1 MLTNLTRRR
10 FLATTAAAGGALALG
25 PAHRAFAQTETI
37 VVTSY
42 GGIWEEAIRD
52 IFVADF
58 TARTGGSAD
67 IQIGGPPQ
75 WMSQIEANLQDP
87 PIDVL
92 VNTIDLAL
100 VAGRTGLVEK
110 VDPAKLSH
118 LANIPQR
125 FVDAVEGW
133 GVIFD
138 YGAAGIAYHRE
149 RIPEPPGSIRD
160 MVDGALAGD
169 YVLSL
174 PGISYAPTPQMLI
187 WSLADALGGSVENVD
202 PAFDAL
208 KRLQEA
214 RAVIFYGGATEFLNH
229 LESGE
234 ADLGIYWDGRTWAH
248 YSSGAEWIGYVNPE
262 EGGVMNPVVV
272 QKVVRSPEI
281 AWEYI
286 DSMLAPGPQLA
297 FAEMVQ
303 YGVTNTEVV
312 YPDWL
317 KNRITPWESTRWPPF
332 EVIGEKIPEWV
343 DRWNREIGA

>member
-1 MLTNLTRRR
+1 MSIKLSRRQI
-10 FLATTAAAGGALALG
+10 LAGTVASSTLALAPFG
-25 PAHRAFAQTETI
+25 PAFAQADSI

-42 GGIWEEAIRD
+42 GGVWEEAIRD
-52 IFVADF
+52 LFVADF
-58 TARTGGSAD
+58 EARTGGTAE

-75 WMSQIEANLQDP
+75 WMSQIEASLDNP

-110 VDPAKLSH
+110 IDRSKLKNID
-118 LANIPQR
+118 NIPDR
-125 FVDAVEGW
+125 FIDAVQGW

-138 YGAAGIAYHRE
+138 YGSAGIAYHKE
-149 RIPEPPGSIRD
+149 RVTNPPSSIKA
-160 MVDGALAGD
+160 MIDGALAGE

-187 WSLADALGGSVENVD
+187 WSLADALGGSVDNVD
-202 PAFDAL
+202 PAFEAL
-208 KRLQEA
+208 KKLQEA
-214 RAVIFYGGATEFLNH
+214 NAVIFYGGATEFLNH
-229 LESGE
+229 LEAGE
-234 ADLGIYWDGRTWAH
+234 AELGIYWDGRTWSH
-248 YSSGAEWIGYVNPE
+248 FSTGAEWIGYINPE

-272 QKVVRSPEI
+272 QKVVNSSDA

-286 DSMLAPGPQLA
+286 DSMLAPGPQLG
-297 FAEMVQ
+297 FAEKVQ
-303 YGVTNTEVV
+303 YGVTNSEVV

-317 KNRITPWESTRWPPF
+317 KERITPWEDTRWPPF
-332 EVIGEKIPEWV
+332 EAIGEAIPAWV